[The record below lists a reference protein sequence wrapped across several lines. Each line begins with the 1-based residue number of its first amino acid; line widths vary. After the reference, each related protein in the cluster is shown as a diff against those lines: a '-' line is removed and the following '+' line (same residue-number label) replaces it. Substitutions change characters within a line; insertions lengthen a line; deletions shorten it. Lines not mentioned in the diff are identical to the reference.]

1 MANLKDSIVDG
12 SLVVTEDIQFYY
24 EKALKNI
31 LNIFEPHVWNIM
43 HKFDFS
49 NNTWNVSET
58 IYGTYF
64 TMIDGSIIAFYRKPI
79 IALTTNADVRDN
91 YSYPV
96 KVNDKTKP
104 LVFCTMTTAF
114 DANKVEYSDNFY
126 TKVSFIIMNQTED
139 SFTIK
144 GYRDTTNSVY
154 LGYTIMVF
162 IPASAIA

>member
-12 SLVVTEDIQFYY
+12 SLVVTKDIQFYY

-31 LNIFEPHVWNIM
+31 LNIFEPHVWNIT
-43 HKFDFS
+43 HRYDYS
-49 NNTWNVSET
+49 NNSWGKRET
-58 IYGTYF
+58 IHGTYF

-79 IALTTNADVRDN
+79 AAFTKVDVRDN

-104 LVFCTMTTAF
+104 LVFCMMTAAF
-114 DANKVEYSDNFY
+114 DANNTEVEDNFY
-126 TKVSFIIMNQTED
+126 TNVTFIVRDQTED
-139 SFTIK
+139 SFTIR
-144 GYRDTTNSVY
+144 GYRDTTSSLF

>member
-12 SLVVTEDIQFYY
+12 SLVVTKDIQFYY

-31 LNIFEPHVWNIM
+31 LNIFEPHVWNIT
-43 HKFDFS
+43 HRYDFS
-49 NNTWNVSET
+49 NNKWNKNET
-58 IYGTYF
+58 ILGTYF

-79 IALTTNADVRDN
+79 VAFKNVDVRDN

-104 LVFCTMTTAF
+104 LVFCTMTAAF
-114 DANKVEYSDNFY
+114 DANNIEVVDHFY
-126 TKVSFIIMNQTED
+126 TNVAFIVKDQTED

-144 GYRDTTNSVY
+144 GFRDTTNSLY